1 MKPVVRVG
9 DPLRPF
15 GGEVLEGRY
24 LAFGK
29 PMAFEGARARCN
41 QHGMTHIL
49 EGGSLSTL
57 GGLAV
62 ALDGHRC
69 ACGCV
74 VVSTLPASKMM
85 VKP

>member
-1 MKPVVRVG
+1 MRVG

-24 LAFGK
+24 MAFGK
-29 PMAFEGARARCN
+29 PVAFVGAKARCN
-41 QHGMTHIL
+41 QHGMTYIL
-49 EGGSLSTL
+49 EGGSFSTL
-57 GGLAV
+57 GGQAV

-69 ACGCV
+69 KCGCQ
-74 VVSTLPASKMM
+74 VVSTLPGSKMI

>member
-1 MKPVVRVG
+1 MKPVVRQG

-29 PMAFEGARARCN
+29 PLAFLGAKARCN
-41 QHGMTHIL
+41 KHGMTHIQQ
-49 EGGSLSTL
+49 GGSLSTL
-57 GGLAV
+57 NGQAV

-69 ACGCV
+69 ECGCY
-74 VVSTLPASKMM
+74 VVSTLPSSSMS
-85 VKP
+85 VVP